1 MTDRLIE
8 HRAPIFTAK
17 PIDLSR
23 AQSYIEQH
31 APRLDFSK
39 VEHPSPALLRRV
51 ANGMRN
57 SEPGLDSVPYSAWA
71 ATDTGIHALSDAIGW
86 TMQGQ

>member
-23 AQSYIEQH
+23 AQAYIEQH
-31 APRLDFSK
+31 VPQLDFSQ
-39 VEHPSPALLRRV
+39 VEPPSPALLRRV
-51 ANGMRN
+51 ANKMHY
-57 SEPGLDSVPYSAWA
+57 SEPGLDSIP
-71 ATDTGIHALSDAIGW
+71 HSD
-86 TMQGQ
+86 